1 VTTANPVFFLDVSAD
16 WYRQPSV
23 KAAFALSV
31 LVHAAAIAL
40 LPGLRLSVTNEPA
53 PLVVELVALPQPDS
67 PSPAAEPPPEHPAAV
82 RKPAPVQ
89 KSRPE
94 PPPVPTRAEEPPATL
109 LELRREIAPE
119 PMPPPPAPEARPE
132 TPPPPVQARPEPQA
146 PRQVE
151 PQPPPRVEAQPQA
164 LVEPQLA
171 ARPDTAAPPVRQP
184 APALDAGALKAYGEM
199 LAQAID
205 KRKSYPR
212 LARMRN
218 WQGTTQLKLRIGAD
232 GKLQDVS
239 VGSSSGF
246 ELLDA
251 AAIRMV
257 QDALPLPQ
265 LPEALRGRE
274 LTMTVPIVF
283 KLQSL

>member
-1 VTTANPVFFLDVSAD
+1 MTVADPVFFLDVSTD

-40 LPGLRLSVTNEPA
+40 LPGLRLPVPVEPA

-67 PSPAAEPPPEHPAAV
+67 PSPVPAVEPLEHAAVV
-82 RKPAPVQ
+82 RKPAPLQ

-94 PPPVPTRAEEPPATL
+94 PPPAPALTRTEPAPPAPVAL
-109 LELRREIAPE
+109 QREVAPE
-119 PMPPPPAPEARPE
+119 PVPLAPLPEARPE
-132 TPPPPVQARPEPQA
+132 TPPPPPIQARPEPQA

-151 PQPPPRVEAQPQA
+151 PQVPPRVEPQVAAMPEAPAPLVRQA
-164 LVEPQLA
+164 LPS
-171 ARPDTAAPPVRQP
+171 
-184 APALDAGALKAYGEM
+184 LDPRALKAYGET

-218 WQGTTQLKLRIGAD
+218 WQGTTQLKLRIGTD
-232 GKLQDVS
+232 GKVQDLS

-251 AAIRMV
+251 AAIKMV
-257 QDALPLPQ
+257 QESLPFPE
-265 LPEALRGRE
+265 LPEVLRGRE
-274 LTMTVPIVF
+274 FTMAVPIAF
-283 KLQSL
+283 KLQSP

>member
-1 VTTANPVFFLDVSAD
+1 MTTANPAFFLEVSTD

-31 LVHAAAIAL
+31 LVHAAALAL
-40 LPGLRLSVTNEPA
+40 LPGLRLSVPEEPA
-53 PLVVELVALPQPDS
+53 PLLVELVALPQPDS
-67 PSPAAEPPPEHPAAV
+67 PSPVSNVEPPPEHAAV
-82 RKPAPVQ
+82 IRTPVPLRKNRPEPLPAPVPTRTEPAPPTPVELQ
-89 KSRPE
+89 REILPEPAPVAPVPEARPE
-94 PPPVPTRAEEPPATL
+94 PPPPQ
-109 LELRREIAPE
+109 
-119 PMPPPPAPEARPE
+119 
-132 TPPPPVQARPEPQA
+132 PVQVRPEPQA
-146 PRQVE
+146 PQQVE
-151 PQPPPRVEAQPQA
+151 PQLPPRVEPQ
-164 LVEPQLA
+164 VA
-171 ARPDTAAPPVRQP
+171 ARPEAPAPPVRQP
-184 APALDAGALKAYGEM
+184 AAALDAKALKAYGEI
-199 LAQAID
+199 LAQALD

-239 VGSSSGF
+239 VGTSSGF

-257 QDALPLPQ
+257 QDALPLPE
-265 LPEALRGRE
+265 LPATLLGRE

>member
-1 VTTANPVFFLDVSAD
+1 VTIANPVFFLDVSTD

-23 KAAFALSV
+23 KVAFALSV

-40 LPGLRLSVTNEPA
+40 LPGLRLRVPEEPA
-53 PLVVELVALPQPDS
+53 PLVVELIALPQPDS
-67 PSPAAEPPPEHPAAV
+67 PSPVSVAEPPPEHAAVV
-82 RKPAPVQ
+82 RKPAALQ

-94 PPPVPTRAEEPPATL
+94 PPPAPVPTRTEPAPATPV
-109 LELRREIAPE
+109 ELQREVAPE
-119 PMPPPPAPEARPE
+119 PAPEARPE
-132 TPPPPVQARPEPQA
+132 NSPPPPVQARPEPQA

-151 PQPPPRVEAQPQA
+151 PQPPPRVEPQ
-164 LVEPQLA
+164 VA
-171 ARPDTAAPPVRQP
+171 AKPEAPAPLVRQP
-184 APALDAGALKAYGEM
+184 PPALDAGALKAYGEI

-218 WQGTTQLKLRIGAD
+218 WQGTTQLKLRIGPD
-232 GKLQDVS
+232 GRLHDVS

-251 AAIRMV
+251 AAIKMV
-257 QDALPLPQ
+257 QESLPLPE

>member
-1 VTTANPVFFLDVSAD
+1 MTVANPVFFLDVSTD
-16 WYRQPSV
+16 WYRRPSV
-23 KAAFALSV
+23 KVAFALSV

-40 LPGLRLSVTNEPA
+40 LPGLRLRVPEEPA
-53 PLVVELVALPQPDS
+53 PLVVELMALPQPDS
-67 PSPAAEPPPEHPAAV
+67 PSPVPAAEPPPEHAAVV
-82 RKPAPVQ
+82 RKPAPLQ

-94 PPPVPTRAEEPPATL
+94 PPPAPVPTRTELAPATPI
-109 LELRREIAPE
+109 ELQREVAPQ
-119 PMPPPPAPEARPE
+119 PTPVAPVPEARPE
-132 TPPPPVQARPEPQA
+132 TSPAPPVQARPEPQA

-151 PQPPPRVEAQPQA
+151 PQPPAR
-164 LVEPQLA
+164 VEPQVA
-171 ARPDTAAPPVRQP
+171 AKPEAPAPLVRQP
-184 APALDAGALKAYGEM
+184 PPALDAGALKAYGEI

-218 WQGTTQLKLRIGAD
+218 WQGTTQLKLRIGPD
-232 GKLQDVS
+232 GKLQDIL

-251 AAIRMV
+251 AAIKMV
-257 QDALPLPQ
+257 QESLPLPD